1 MKNSFTFCLLLCFL
15 IHFSACNSEQSQ
27 NTEQLETSDSLEDS
41 LEVTAAIPVEEEV
54 VDTVLADEGEEI
66 VEEEDTV
73 AVRSFSLANNEMLNP
88 PKSIEDYQPNERG
101 IYDISWLT
109 LTDVKFEEKISEVDS
124 ALYLYPSF
132 GKIVKSLNGKK
143 VSIKG
148 FIIPVDPTEHFYVLS
163 ANPFSACFFCGK
175 AGPESIMELEL
186 RADPSRGYEM
196 DQFSTFE
203 GVFVLNG
210 TDVEHCNYILKD
222 AILVEED
229 E

>member
-1 MKNSFTFCLLLCFL
+1 MKNSFTFCLFLCFL
-15 IHFSACNSEQSQ
+15 IQFSACNSEQNQ
-27 NTEQLETSDSLEDS
+27 NTEAAETTDLVEDS
-41 LEVTAAIPVEEEV
+41 IEVLVEEEFIEEAI
-54 VDTVLADEGEEI
+54 DTLAE
-66 VEEEDTV
+66 EEEDTV
-73 AVRSFSLANNEMLNP
+73 AVRSFSLANNEMVNP
-88 PKSIEDYQPNERG
+88 PKNIEDYQPDERG

-124 ALYLYPSF
+124 ALYLYPTF

-143 VSIKG
+143 VSLKG

-186 RADPSRGYEM
+186 RADPSKAYEM

-222 AILVEED
+222 AVLVED
-229 E
+229 D